1 MFGSAYSA
9 PNMISAEVN
18 DSCIELFEYVPL
30 ILSIGE
36 FLIYWYFKKFNFN
49 AVPINWSVPIW
60 LSIGISL
67 INLIVP
73 MKNVNKALCR
83 MKPNLSNEPT
93 YNQAE
98 KDFEVTYEITNPAFQ
113 LTWTRL
119 WDSKMWR
126 KQFRRVPTRKNLELK
141 EYDNPPLSSD
151 RKISNPFLH
160 AFGHKYKNY
169 Q

>member
-1 MFGSAYSA
+1 
-9 PNMISAEVN
+9 
-18 DSCIELFEYVPL
+18 
-30 ILSIGE
+30 
-36 FLIYWYFKKFNFN
+36 
-49 AVPINWSVPIW
+49 
-60 LSIGISL
+60 
-67 INLIVP
+67 
-73 MKNVNKALCR
+73 
-83 MKPNLSNEPT
+83 MKPDLSNEPT

-160 AFGHKYKNY
+160 TFGHKYKNY
-169 Q
+169 QWKMIRNDNSDSNKKLNGCYCRKKSKFK